1 MLMQVKSKLK
11 GHTKR
16 ISGLA
21 FSNALNVLVSS
32 GADAQV
38 IYNHLKILGC
48 SIYRYASGLLMDG
61 RNGNQNP
68 YKAKLEGPHQPW
80 ETHGCSF
87 TMIKYDCW

>member
-38 IYNHLKILGC
+38 IYNHSKSLHVSRLLTQLVA
-48 SIYRYASGLLMDG
+48 SIFSSCMIYIHSKSLHVLHR
-61 RNGNQNP
+61 
-68 YKAKLEGPHQPW
+68 
-80 ETHGCSF
+80 SF
-87 TMIKYDCW
+87 KNIGMFYI